1 MPEYRITVSV
11 DQEAK
16 AKSKIGKEFNFKCF
30 SKALKLK
37 HKENGQEVEGRI
49 VPTTAGDKG
58 KPFFVANTIEPSVDL
73 MMKVVEGQE
82 VWKDEN
88 DNPVPMIVELAPATT
103 GHEPDAATAI
113 KSLKEILAK
122 PPIDRTMEV
131 TVTEKRS
138 PNPPKKSKKPPKTVT
153 LRFTFH
159 FELSKIYN
167 EDKAVIRLR
176 GREFELKVNRA
187 LDALI
192 PTLGSDRTID
202 RAAACQ
208 LLMSTAN
215 HETKFISRN
224 QGDGGP
230 AKAIIQMEPDTY
242 DHLWKDQGYLNTH
255 PLAAEAVCRLAGVGG
270 SSKPDVALLSSND
283 TFAAGMAFVRYLDHK
298 AGTEHR
304 PLPGVSEIYEQSRY
318 WGWYY
323 QCKHPEDKMDA
334 YFNAWHRVF
343 GPDAQTAPIPKIE
356 PTPGAV
362 PVPTPEALKE
372 LQGRKKKVLDHTV
385 GL

>member
-37 HKENGQEVEGRI
+37 HKEKGQEVEGRI

-58 KPFFVANTIEPSVDL
+58 KPFFVANTVEPSVDL

-138 PNPPKKSKKPPKTVT
+138 PNPPKKSKKPPKTAT

-159 FELSKIYN
+159 FELSKIYV

-192 PTLGSDRTID
+192 PTLGDRTID

-242 DHLWKDQGYLNTH
+242 DHLWKDRGYLSTH
-255 PLAAEAVCRLAGVGG
+255 PLVAEAVCRLAGVGG
-270 SSKPDVALLSSND
+270 SSKPDIALLSSND
-283 TFAAGMAFVRYLDHK
+283 TFAAGMAFVRYLDNE
-298 AGTEHR
+298 AGTKER
-304 PLPGVSEIYEQSRY
+304 PLPGVDEIWEQSRY
-318 WGWYY
+318 WGRWY
-323 QCKHPEDKMDA
+323 QGEFTKEKMDS

-343 GPDAQTAPIPKIE
+343 GSDSQDAPIPEIV
-356 PTPGAV
+356 PTPGDV
-362 PVPTPEALKE
+362 PAPEAQKGPE
-372 LQGRKKKVLDHTV
+372 GSEKKVLDRTV